1 MKNSKQ
7 SLLSYE
13 LELYKQ
19 MYDEE
24 NNYRNQFSDRAFKSI
39 TIIISLVC
47 ALIWLTLKYSSIY
60 EEQCCYVRCVNF
72 ILLICC
78 FAINVIIIFCFFKML
93 YGYKE
98 TRPSPDALF
107 YLIEEYKS
115 QTLDENDIIIATKE
129 SLSKSYI
136 DAAIN
141 NSKENEKRIKL
152 FDTIYKFILAD
163 ITIVAICF
171 IIEVFI

>member
-1 MKNSKQ
+1 
-7 SLLSYE
+7 
-13 LELYKQ
+13 
-19 MYDEE
+19 
-24 NNYRNQFSDRAFKSI
+24 
-39 TIIISLVC
+39 
-47 ALIWLTLKYSSIY
+47 
-60 EEQCCYVRCVNF
+60 
-72 ILLICC
+72 
-78 FAINVIIIFCFFKML
+78 ML